1 MVHTFILDLLSV
13 QKVLTDWYFGE
24 FFVYF
29 YGQWWQK
36 YRIPIFNFWTKDLC
50 HFFRVLLFLQ
60 NLSKLWFQTKKS
72 MKLYQD
78 LQDGENPNFSKQTVV
93 LHTYFT
99 LLLIFQLSY
108 IQYAKC
114 YNDKTCKEKYFPY
127 MYIISMKISLVV
139 LAVY

>member
-1 MVHTFILDLLSV
+1 MKKETVTQNMHIVHTWPPLYPKIINRLVFWGL
-13 QKVLTDWYFGE
+13 
-24 FFVYF
+24 FVYF

-36 YRIPIFNFWTKDLC
+36 YSIPIFNFWTKDLC
-50 HFFRVLLFLQ
+50 HFFWVLFFLQ
-60 NLSKLWFQTKKS
+60 NLSKLWFQTKKN

-78 LQDGENPNFSKQTVV
+78 LARLNENPNFSKQIAV

-114 YNDKTCKEKYFPY
+114 YNDKTCKEKYFP
-127 MYIISMKISLVV
+127 L
-139 LAVY
+139 